1 MLCINRRKFL
11 AFLTLGPGL
20 DLCGWGF
27 GRQSYSYGREEKAF
41 SDGAVLKQVVDRGL
55 AWLASRQGS
64 RGGWELPEGYP
75 TALSSLAGM
84 AFLCDGSTP
93 LDGRYSQQVR
103 SVADFL
109 LTRVQKNGLIGVPS
123 EDDRYTY
130 GHGFAMLFL
139 SQILGE
145 EGDLSRRRRI
155 TEVLTRAVAFTGSSQ
170 TRYGGWGYVSE
181 AEGGNFDEGSTTITQ
196 VQALRGCR
204 MAGIDVPKSI
214 IDRAVIYIHRCSI
227 RSGAGGIQYNIYG
240 GSDRPPISAAALASL
255 YNAGEYDGD
264 YVPKLSAYCKN
275 KLGKPEDEGGTTGF
289 WHYAHYY
296 YSQVVYR
303 EGSKAWCEYRDRL
316 YAKLLREVTPEGCW
330 KQGYLGAHL
339 TTSMNLT
346 MLQLE
351 KATLPIY
358 QR

>member
-1 MLCINRRKFL
+1 MCDKRRKFL
-11 AFLTLGPGL
+11 GLLISGLICPFGPIL
-20 DLCGWGF
+20 IPR
-27 GRQSYSYGREEKAF
+27 GRLYGHESERF
-41 SDGAVLKQVVDRGL
+41 SSRRSLERTVDRGL
-55 AWLASRQGS
+55 AWLAGGQGT

-75 TALSSLAGM
+75 TALSALAGM

-93 LDGRYSQQVR
+93 RDGRYSQQVCR
-103 SVADFL
+103 TADFL
-109 LTRVQKNGLIGVPS
+109 LSRAQNNGLIGVPS

-145 EGDLSRRRRI
+145 EGDHQRRRRVA
-155 TEVLTRAVAFTGSSQ
+155 EVLTRAVLFTGNSQ
-170 TRYGGWGYVSE
+170 TRYGGWGYVSA

-196 VQALRGCR
+196 VQALRGCS
-204 MAGIDVPKSI
+204 MAGIEVPKSI

-227 RSGAGGIQYNIYG
+227 RNGAGGIQYNIYG
-240 GSDRPPISAAALASL
+240 GAGRPPISAAALASL

-264 YVPKLSAYCKN
+264 HVPKLSEYCRS
-275 KLGKPEDEGGTTGF
+275 KLGKPEDDGGTTGF

-296 YSQVVYR
+296 YSQVMYR
-303 EGSKAWCEYRDRL
+303 EGGKVWQEYRDRL
-316 YAKLLREVTPEGCW
+316 YAKLLREVSPEGYW
-330 KQGYLGAHL
+330 KEGYLGAHL

-351 KATLPIY
+351 KAALPIY